1 MTNHI
6 GYYHQILNKL
16 QTNFLVKNRNYPSNS
31 NPKLRNSPSPKSKEI
46 YSMLQQ
52 ILVNGSLANDI
63 PSKMVVLLGFKF
75 T

>member
-16 QTNFLVKNRNYPSNS
+16 QTDFLVKNKNYPSNS
-31 NPKLRNSPSPKSKEI
+31 NPKLRISPSPKSKEI

-63 PSKMVVLLGFKF
+63 PCKMVVVLSYNFS
-75 T
+75 